1 MKIKDFYLS
10 ALNENEED
18 FFYLDKDSVKEVL
31 DVITNREE
39 NYIKISFDTTYGK
52 KVDLVCDYDK
62 FVSWYKKNKNTNPQ
76 EVFKNFLIDFISTSK
91 EVDSSVENVN
101 EIVDDNG
108 DIMPSTDLPSNSTNT
123 MVGTTLKWD
132 LDKVYKSI
140 KPRSMKYFNSGYGLS
155 LITW

>member
-18 FFYLDKDSVKEVL
+18 FFYLDKDSIKEVV
-31 DVITNREE
+31 DVDVNKEE
-39 NYIKISFDTTYGK
+39 NYIKINFITTYGK
-52 KVDLVCDYDK
+52 KMDLVCDYDK
-62 FVSWYKKNKNTNPQ
+62 FTSWYKENKSSEPKD
-76 EVFKNFLIDFISTSK
+76 VFKNFLIDFISTS
-91 EVDSSVENVN
+91 EEIDSSMENVN

-123 MVGTTLKWD
+123 MVGTSLRWD